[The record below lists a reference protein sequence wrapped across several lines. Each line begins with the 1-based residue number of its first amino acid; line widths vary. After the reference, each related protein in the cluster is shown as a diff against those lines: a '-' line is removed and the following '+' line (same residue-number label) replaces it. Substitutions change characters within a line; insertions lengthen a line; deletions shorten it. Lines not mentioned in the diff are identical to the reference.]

1 MFNRL
6 DRLNR
11 LRRASHLDA
20 QMSKF
25 ATPSQKP
32 ATQKEFLN
40 WCVYIFE
47 EVGECKIQDAK
58 ILGDN
63 YTFKGTTEVNM
74 GRGVG
79 KVEKPIEIG
88 LGNKGLTFQWRVNV
102 GTSSYE
108 DKETYESPFQISQ
121 VPEAVLHK
129 LLMLNLSGQRF

>member
-6 DRLNR
+6 SR

-47 EVGECKIQDAK
+47 SVVDCKIQDAK

-63 YTFKGTTEVNM
+63 YTFKGTLEENI
-74 GRGVG
+74 RGSG
-79 KVEKPIEIG
+79 KVEKPIQIG
-88 LGNKGLTFQWRVNV
+88 LVNKGLTFQWRVTV

-108 DKETYESPFQISQ
+108 GKETYDSPFHIAQ
-121 VPEAVLHK
+121 VPEDVVNP
-129 LLMLNLSGQRF
+129 LLMGRY